1 MLMIRRAVKMK
12 CAGGKSKR
20 PWTFMLFIITPTR
33 GFGGIWLSLNI
44 PIDMQVSEQVGGSQ
58 LSFWFAF
65 RKQYVRDG
73 GKDGEQSD
81 YLIISPL
88 FQNTVL
94 REETLRMHLSVKF
107 GIFKAAL
114 FITPD
119 LGTGPSKWIS
129 VIHCLKKEPFVEK
142 VGLKLNLGI
151 VFLLF

>member
-1 MLMIRRAVKMK
+1 
-12 CAGGKSKR
+12 
-20 PWTFMLFIITPTR
+20 MLFIITPTR
-33 GFGGIWLSLNI
+33 GFSGIWLSLNI

-73 GKDGEQSD
+73 SKDGEQSD

-129 VIHCLKKEPFVEK
+129 VIHCLKKEPVCRKSGFET
-142 VGLKLNLGI
+142 
-151 VFLLF
+151 